1 MAAATR
7 WVTMTD
13 SEIMAL
19 QAQIRSLEDRMEK
32 GFTKLEGIMTG
43 VESRVRTV
51 ENKEAAC
58 SPIMNSRVEAA
69 WREINKQA
77 VTLKIHEEK
86 FNSFEDTLD
95 KLVQTNNILKW
106 LLGVITTIGTAT
118 LIKLLFGG

>member
-1 MAAATR
+1 
-7 WVTMTD
+7 MTD

-19 QAQIRSLEDRMEK
+19 QAQIKSLEDRMEK
-32 GFTKLEGIMTG
+32 GFNKLEGIMTG

-69 WREINKQA
+69 WREIDKHTTQIK
-77 VTLKIHEEK
+77 TLENMLE
-86 FNSFEDTLD
+86 S
-95 KLVQTNNILKW
+95 LVQTNRILKW
-106 LLGVITTIGTAT
+106 LLGVITAIGTAT